1 MITIRSRELTNNI
14 RPSQLPT
21 AMDYSTI
28 EKLETWLRDAQS
40 YTEENILRLPHRRTV
55 RLLLIIGA
63 YYLLRPWLL
72 KLAGLSSE
80 FNFGKGSKN
89 EEGSPA
95 ATEALNALDGATD
108 VSQDVDSE
116 DGGNGDDSMRRRQ
129 KPLEEIL
136 EGRDR
141 APADAEADSDR
152 EIEGFLRKAIQ

>member
-1 MITIRSRELTNNI
+1 
-14 RPSQLPT
+14 
-21 AMDYSTI
+21 MDYSTI
-28 EKLETWLRDAQS
+28 EKLQTWLQDAQR
-40 YTEENILRLPHRRTV
+40 YTEENILRLPHRRTI

-80 FNFGKGSKN
+80 FRFGKTGKN
-89 EEGSPA
+89 EESSSA
-95 ATEALNALDGATD
+95 ATEALNASDRATD

-116 DGGNGDDSMRRRQ
+116 DGGNGDNSMRRRQ
-129 KPLEEIL
+129 QPLQEIL

-141 APADAEADSDR
+141 PPADAEADSDR

>member
-1 MITIRSRELTNNI
+1 
-14 RPSQLPT
+14 
-21 AMDYSTI
+21 MDYSTI
-28 EKLETWLRDAQS
+28 EKLQTWLQDAQR
-40 YTEENILRLPHRRTV
+40 YTEENILRLPHRRTI

-80 FNFGKGSKN
+80 FRFGKTSKN
-89 EEGSPA
+89 EESSSA
-95 ATEALNALDGATD
+95 ATDALNASDRATD

-116 DGGNGDDSMRRRQ
+116 DGGNGDNSMRRRQ
-129 KPLEEIL
+129 QPLQEIL

-141 APADAEADSDR
+141 PRADAEADSDR

>member
-1 MITIRSRELTNNI
+1 
-14 RPSQLPT
+14 
-21 AMDYSTI
+21 MDYSTI
-28 EKLETWLRDAQS
+28 EKLQTWLQDAQR
-40 YTEENILRLPHRRTV
+40 YTEENILRLPHRRTI

-80 FNFGKGSKN
+80 FRFGKTSKN
-89 EEGSPA
+89 EESSSA
-95 ATEALNALDGATD
+95 ATDALNASDRATD

-116 DGGNGDDSMRRRQ
+116 DGGNGDNSMRRRQ
-129 KPLEEIL
+129 KPLQEIL

-141 APADAEADSDR
+141 PRADAEADSDR

>member
-1 MITIRSRELTNNI
+1 
-14 RPSQLPT
+14 
-21 AMDYSTI
+21 MDYSTI
-28 EKLETWLRDAQS
+28 EKLQTWLQDAQR
-40 YTEENILRLPHRRTV
+40 YTEENILRLPHRRTI

-80 FNFGKGSKN
+80 FRFGKTSKN
-89 EEGSPA
+89 EESSSA
-95 ATEALNALDGATD
+95 ATEALNASDRATD

-116 DGGNGDDSMRRRQ
+116 DGGNGDNSMRRRQ
-129 KPLEEIL
+129 QPLQEIL

-141 APADAEADSDR
+141 PPADAEADSDR